1 MREVDLGR
9 DERKA
14 IEDLIAQITGT
25 DFSSWSLAAYTE
37 HEDTEI
43 YIILSHDL
51 EERLIITRT
60 HNNDD
65 EDSWS
70 IQQLLPP

>member
-9 DERKA
+9 DERKT
-14 IEDLIAQITGT
+14 IEDLIAQVART

-37 HEDTEI
+37 HEDTEV
-43 YIILSHDL
+43 YVILSHDL

-60 HNNDD
+60 YNNDD

-70 IQQLLPP
+70 IQ